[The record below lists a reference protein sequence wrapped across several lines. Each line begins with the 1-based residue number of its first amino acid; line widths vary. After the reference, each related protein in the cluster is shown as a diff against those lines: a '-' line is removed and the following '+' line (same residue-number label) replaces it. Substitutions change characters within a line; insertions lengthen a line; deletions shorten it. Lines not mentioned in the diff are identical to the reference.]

1 MNGAFHGMAHVN
13 SFSPQQVCFKY
24 GLPWDC
30 VSRAVRTFQQY
41 FLPYFSYN
49 LPYAAQEVNSP
60 SPPSFLPGRKALLEL
75 LLFDT
80 FLIKRSNLSVFTL
93 FLKLECP
100 IKGGWYVHNTCPEGT
115 SIKIQN

>member
-1 MNGAFHGMAHVN
+1 MTRDSFLLKSAVRIYTIYLKIQQSHVNGAFHGMAHVN

-80 FLIKRSNLSVFTL
+80 FLRDLI
-93 FLKLECP
+93 
-100 IKGGWYVHNTCPEGT
+100 
-115 SIKIQN
+115 